1 MRSESYKAW
10 IDAMPIDDVRQK
22 IERLER
28 KLADL
33 HVLERLYDDR
43 NGGSDTAPEPDGAGD
58 EATDAGSGEGGGE
71 EAAPAESGEGG
82 GGAAAEAGSGEGGG
96 GWTQGEGSPEH
107 G

>member
-10 IDAMPIDDVRQK
+10 IDAMPIDDVRQR

-33 HVLERLYDDR
+33 HVLERLYEDR
-43 NGGSDTAPEPDGAGD
+43 NGAPDAAPESPSPSEAQA
-58 EATDAGSGEGGGE
+58 ATDEGGDDAATESEESIGEGGE
-71 EAAPAESGEGG
+71 DTEP
-82 GGAAAEAGSGEGGG
+82 EAGSGEGGG

>member
-33 HVLERLYDDR
+33 HVLERLYEDR
-43 NGGSDTAPEPDGAGD
+43 HGGSETAPEADGGGD
-58 EATDAGSGEGGGE
+58 ESA
-71 EAAPAESGEGG
+71 EAGEGG

>member
-33 HVLERLYDDR
+33 HVLERLYEDR
-43 NGGSDTAPEPDGAGD
+43 NGSSETAPEAEGAGEESAEAEASESSSEETTEAEAD
-58 EATDAGSGEGGGE
+58 ESSGEETPEGGG
-71 EAAPAESGEGG
+71 
-82 GGAAAEAGSGEGGG
+82 GEGGG
-96 GWTQGEGSPEH
+96 GWTQGEGSPEP

>member
-33 HVLERLYDDR
+33 HVLERLYEDR
-43 NGGSDTAPEPDGAGD
+43 NGGSETAPEADGGGD
-58 EATDAGSGEGGGE
+58 ESA
-71 EAAPAESGEGG
+71 EAEAGEGG